1 MTSDERKEYNKKY
14 REANKDKLK
23 QYYENN
29 KDKIKEY
36 YENNKETIKETAK
49 KYYENKKNKKKE
61 YYENNKNTRLQYQ
74 RKYKKNRLLNDPL
87 FKLTKNIRESIRKSL
102 KKNGYTKTSKTF
114 LILGCSFEDFKLH
127 LETQFESWMNWDNYG
142 LYNGTPN
149 YGWDVDHIIP
159 TSSAATEKEL
169 IKLNHYT
176 NLQPLC
182 SKVNRD
188 IKKAKIDN

>member
-49 KYYENKKNKKKE
+49 KYYENNKNKKKE

-142 LYNGTPN
+142 LYNGELN